1 MIGFLRFFDML
12 RAEISLKMG
21 NLAAVEGWL
30 ERADLPARPEEDP
43 AREMEYVLKAQ
54 YMVDTGAVDE
64 ASQLLEILEVYAR
77 RARRIRVL
85 IASLLIS
92 ATLAWKKGE
101 LGRVK
106 ICLEESLSLAVPQGY
121 IRLLLGGGSLLLGL
135 LAQMPG
141 APAEIRARFRSSQPI
156 ETPELVEMLTAREAD
171 VLRLLA
177 DNYTN
182 QDIARELFLSPET
195 VKVHLKHIFQ
205 KLDVTDRRQAVRRA
219 RELEIL

>member
-1 MIGFLRFFDML
+1 
-12 RAEISLKMG
+12 
-21 NLAAVEGWL
+21 
-30 ERADLPARPEEDP
+30 
-43 AREMEYVLKAQ
+43 
-54 YMVDTGAVDE
+54 
-64 ASQLLEILEVYAR
+64 
-77 RARRIRVL
+77 
-85 IASLLIS
+85 
-92 ATLAWKKGE
+92 
-101 LGRVK
+101 
-106 ICLEESLSLAVPQGY
+106 
-121 IRLLLGGGSLLLGL
+121 LGGGSLLLGL

-141 APAEIRARFRSSQPI
+141 APAEIRARFRSSQPV